1 MFSCFSV
8 GVRERQIPE
17 RHKKRLYKTPLSLSL
32 SLSHFTGECS
42 YGLAGFLVRIPK
54 VDCLW
59 VFFQEMVQYHRLI
72 KKGEKLKVSVE
83 QGCSGATPVSVSGD
97 VYLKSAKQKILLIIF
112 ISFLCCCYIFSFS
125 SFSLIDAFSRED
137 GLMPYEQF
145 IAPLC
150 SGFSYGTICC
160 DRTGFRSDICIMK
173 GDVRTHSAS
182 SSIFLFTS
190 LKNKS
195 KSPEK
200 IKPYTRKWE
209 TSVMETVQELDLV
222 YRDANDEHHNNNNV
236 CDVAYHNVPAVFFST
251 GGYTGNVYHEF
262 NEGIIPLFITSHHF
276 NKKVVFVIVEYRN
289 WWVTKYG
296 DILSQLSDYP
306 PVDFSGDK
314 RTYCFKDAIV
324 GLKIHDELS
333 VVPSLM
339 LGNKTILDFRNV
351 LDHAYWPRIHGLI
364 QDEEEAEN
372 KTGTRSRDFKP
383 RLVIMSRNGS
393 RELLN
398 ENLLVE
404 LAEEIGFS
412 VEVLRPD
419 KTTELAKIYRS
430 LNSSDVMIG
439 VHGAAMTHFL
449 FLKPRTMFIQIIPL
463 GTEWAAETYYGEP
476 AKKLRLKYI
485 GYKIKPRESSLYY
498 EYGGDDPI
506 IRDPKSFTRKG
517 WNYTKKIY
525 LERQNVSL
533 DLNGFKKPLSR
544 AYKLSITRNK

>member
-1 MFSCFSV
+1 
-8 GVRERQIPE
+8 
-17 RHKKRLYKTPLSLSL
+17 
-32 SLSHFTGECS
+32 
-42 YGLAGFLVRIPK
+42 
-54 VDCLW
+54 
-59 VFFQEMVQYHRLI
+59 MVQYHRLI

-430 LNSSDVMIG
+430 LNSSDEPSG
-439 VHGAAMTHFL
+439 
-449 FLKPRTMFIQIIPL
+449 
-463 GTEWAAETYYGEP
+463 AAETYYGEP